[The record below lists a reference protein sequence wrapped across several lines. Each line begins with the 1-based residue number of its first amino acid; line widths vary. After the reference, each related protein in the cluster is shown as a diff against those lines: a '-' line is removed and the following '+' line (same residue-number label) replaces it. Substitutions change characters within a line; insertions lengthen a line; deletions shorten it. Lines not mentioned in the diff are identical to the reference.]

1 MIEEFKS
8 VFGDYKNNNT
18 NLFIELIQKINQ
30 YVLPYIDYEKPYTKG
45 NFNFEYFDYLKDKK
59 LNVKPQS
66 ENKVFEEIAFLFQNI
81 PNWGNPGTMLNI
93 IPPINIASL
102 AVSSYASL
110 FNPNFSQDRYAGLL
124 LTTELEVVKYISDLV
139 EWEWKQSHGLFTFGG
154 KGTNLY
160 STKIAL
166 NRAYPQGKKEGYGK
180 NDFFIV
186 TSKKGHPCHKE
197 VADWLGIG
205 SDSCIG
211 INCNEK
217 GEMLLT
223 EAEDIICSYI
233 EQGKIFLGFNLTG
246 GSTVE
251 FEIDPIKEVSL
262 LRDKIKAKYNLK
274 YSPLIHIDSVI
285 VWVWL
290 FFKCYDFEKNSL
302 NIENEILNKI
312 GFLTHRISQLKYADS
327 FGIDF
332 HKSGFCPAIS
342 SLFIVKD
349 RADIYN
355 LGQSKTLEIED
366 LRFGNFSPFESSL
379 ELSRSSS
386 GAISALVALKTFG
399 IEGFQKAIIQL
410 MSCSE
415 FFRNELQ
422 KIDFVE
428 VLNNYSNG
436 FATLLIFKPQ
446 EYKNLKLED
455 ILKLPQK
462 DTDIIKDYNLSYALY
477 VEGLNNQHKISFTLT
492 ASDVFNVNNTNVCLG
507 TQKAFPM
514 SLFATKEKVKQI
526 IDEMVETKKKFDE
539 EGCIILKKITNAPVD
554 MVYRK

>member
-1 MIEEFKS
+1 MTREYKS

-18 NLFIELIQKINQ
+18 DLFIELIQKINQ
-30 YVLPYIDYEKPYTKG
+30 YVSPYIDNEKPFTKG
-45 NFNFEYFDYLKDKK
+45 SFDFKYFDYLKDKK
-59 LNVKPQS
+59 LNFKPQS
-66 ENKVFEEIAFLFQNI
+66 ETKVFEEIALLFQNI

-124 LTTELEVVKYISDLV
+124 LTTELEVVKYMSDLV
-139 EWEWKQSHGLFTFGG
+139 EWEWKRSHGLFTFGG

-160 STKIAL
+160 ATKIAL

-180 NDFFIV
+180 NDFFII
-186 TSKKGHPCHKE
+186 TSKKGHPCHRE
-197 VADWLGIG
+197 VTDWLGIG
-205 SDSCIG
+205 SNNCIG
-211 INCNEK
+211 VNCNEK
-217 GEMLLT
+217 GEMLLE
-223 EAEDIICSYI
+223 EAEDTICSYI
-233 EQGKIFLGFNLTG
+233 EKEKIFLGFNLTG

-262 LRDKIKAKYNLK
+262 LRDKIKAKYNLE

-285 VWVWL
+285 AWVWL
-290 FFKCYDFEKNSL
+290 FFKCYDFKENSL
-302 NIENEILNKI
+302 NIENNVLNKI
-312 GFLTHRISQLKYADS
+312 EFLTQRISELKYADS

-355 LGQSKTLEIED
+355 LGHSKTLEIED

-399 IEGFQKAIIQL
+399 IEGFQKAINQL

-415 FFRNELQ
+415 FFRCELQ
-422 KIDFVE
+422 KIDFIE

-446 EYKNLKLED
+446 EYQSLTLED
-455 ILKLPQK
+455 ILKLSQK
-462 DTDIIKDYNLSYALY
+462 DTNKIKNYNLSYALY
-477 VEGLNNQHKISFTLT
+477 VEGLNKLQRISFTLT

-526 IDEMVETKKKFDE
+526 IDEIVETKKMFDK
-539 EGCIILKKITNAPVD
+539 EGIIVKKIKNTPVD